1 MTFLTNARTRLAA
14 LISPPTA
21 PLVPVTTDQRT
32 DQLTRLRQEHAAIYQ
47 AVQASKE
54 WQRMCY
60 LQGQID
66 LLTAQQKDQGL

>member
-14 LISPPTA
+14 LIAPPAA
-21 PLVPVTTDQRT
+21 PLMPVTTDQL
-32 DQLTRLRQEHAAIYQ
+32 QRLRQEHAAIYQ
-47 AVQASKE
+47 TVQASKE

-66 LLTAQQKDQGL
+66 LLTAQQKEAPHDPA